1 MEYRCFIKCH
11 MVQAGEVFF
20 HFPSPL
26 QHSSWCQ
33 MDSGEGLAKGLSN
46 IAPSLSKLQASQ
58 EFGFKLPAGI
68 SPYKPTRGF
77 SMSVRLHLGEYNEKG
92 MVSQHSLIRLFA
104 IPQTAPYGLSL
115 IGQGGIVPS
124 CKGGGSPWGSES
136 LSQLLLTHLF
146 VWSTARMVV
155 FAMQPPPDLPL
166 SSILILPYP
175 ITFWLQ
181 KVLNVLTKNSA

>member
-1 MEYRCFIKCH
+1 MEYRCLIKCH

-33 MDSGEGLAKGLSN
+33 MDSSEGLAKGLSN
-46 IAPSLSKLQASQ
+46 IALSLSKLQASQ

-104 IPQTAPYGLSL
+104 VPQTAPYRLSL

-124 CKGGGSPWGSES
+124 CKRG
-136 LSQLLLTHLF
+136 
-146 VWSTARMVV
+146 
-155 FAMQPPPDLPL
+155 QPMG
-166 SSILILPYP
+166 
-175 ITFWLQ
+175 
-181 KVLNVLTKNSA
+181 V